1 MRKLGM
7 NLMAL
12 VVICAAALTSAVEAK
27 DRKKTVTLAE
37 SVLVNGT
44 TVEKGEYE
52 IKFDSETSQV
62 TFLRNGDA
70 VLTAKADVQMRE
82 NKAPYNTM
90 SFKQTERGRLLE
102 SLTFQ
107 GDRRVLVL
115 GGAEASAD
123 GQ

>member
-7 NLMAL
+7 NLMAS
-12 VVICAAALTSAVEAK
+12 VVICAAALTAVEAK

-52 IKFDSETSQV
+52 IRFNSETSEV
-62 TFLRNGDA
+62 TFLRDGDA

-82 NKAPYNTM
+82 NKAPYNTL